1 MKRTELDA
9 TVARGDL
16 RVVPAVRGCIYL
28 IPAASVPDVLA
39 LNADA
44 WRTQTTKELAKL
56 GKKLDVVDKLAPS
69 LLEALAAGPLD
80 THALRKQVTVV
91 GFGDA
96 GKKVGL
102 SSPLPLALRMLE
114 LDGRVERT
122 LQDGKLDS
130 ERYLWKRASATPSIR
145 TDDLSGNLARVLQA
159 FLSFASPCTLQQIAA
174 WTGRSQKELRPIVSD
189 LASAITVGAD
199 GEWWAVEDDLQPH
212 PSPKGMS
219 MLAFEDNYLV
229 NHRLGFVSDAKHHD
243 LSLDVW
249 GTKKPERIGEA
260 DHVLGRTILIDGLI
274 AGLWEVDP
282 KANDAVTY
290 LFDKQPKTVASKVG
304 ELARETTRFLLDE
317 VGDARVFSLDTMDEV
332 QKRADRIR
340 ELAR

>member
-1 MKRTELDA
+1 
-9 TVARGDL
+9 
-16 RVVPAVRGCIYL
+16 
-28 IPAASVPDVLA
+28 
-39 LNADA
+39 
-44 WRTQTTKELAKL
+44 
-56 GKKLDVVDKLAPS
+56 
-69 LLEALAAGPLD
+69 
-80 THALRKQVTVV
+80 
-91 GFGDA
+91 
-96 GKKVGL
+96 
-102 SSPLPLALRMLE
+102 
-114 LDGRVERT
+114 
-122 LQDGKLDS
+122 
-130 ERYLWKRASATPSIR
+130 
-145 TDDLSGNLARVLQA
+145 
-159 FLSFASPCTLQQIAA
+159 
-174 WTGRSQKELRPIVSD
+174 
-189 LASAITVGAD
+189 
-199 GEWWAVEDDLQPH
+199 
-212 PSPKGMS
+212 